1 MKILERLTAVLQ
13 PRTASL
19 PGKPF
24 YVQEGNL
31 RAYIWPL
38 KDQYSYEV
46 VTSTGEKICVGA
58 QRDLTL
64 ARDKVLR
71 FMTRFRKQA

>member
-1 MKILERLTAVLQ
+1 MKILERLIALLT
-13 PRTASL
+13 PRTAPL

-46 VTSTGEKICVGA
+46 VTSTGEKVCVGA
-58 QRDLTL
+58 RRDLTG
-64 ARDKVLR
+64 ARDQVLR
-71 FMTRFRKQA
+71 LMSRFRKQD

>member
-1 MKILERLTAVLQ
+1 MKILERLTALLQ
-13 PRTASL
+13 PRTAPL
-19 PGKPF
+19 LRKPF

-46 VTSTGEKICVGA
+46 VTAAGEKVSVGA
-58 QRDLTL
+58 QRDLTG
-64 ARDKVLR
+64 ARDQVLR
-71 FMTRFRKQA
+71 LMSRLRKSA